1 VAGVLC
7 DKYEPFN
14 FMTKAYVNAFMG
26 LLAVPLFAVAFLT
39 TSSFALS
46 MSFFALEVFLCEGW
60 LGIAVS

>member
-1 VAGVLC
+1 
-7 DKYEPFN
+7 
-14 FMTKAYVNAFMG
+14 MTKAYVNAFMG

-60 LGIAVS
+60 FGIAVS